1 MMTLVKYPDM
11 TLKFVPGKS
20 LKMADTLSRAP
31 LISQNAPETNEL
43 DYQVHLVTSNLP
55 ISDQKMADFRY
66 ATNNDLVLNSLKHV
80 ILKGWPNYYSQCP
93 QEVREYWQHRDTLT
107 VEDGLI
113 YKGER
118 LVVPRTMRNLIKTKI
133 HEGHL
138 GITKCTIRAKTV
150 FFLAIHDERCKR
162 RGRTL

>member
-1 MMTLVKYPDM
+1 
-11 TLKFVPGKS
+11 
-20 LKMADTLSRAP
+20 
-31 LISQNAPETNEL
+31 
-43 DYQVHLVTSNLP
+43 
-55 ISDQKMADFRY
+55 MADFRY

-138 GITKCTIRAKTV
+138 GITKCTIRAKTY
-150 FFLAIHDERCKR
+150 FFWPFMMRDVKDVAERCETCQEYRKA
-162 RGRTL
+162 